1 MKRAMV
7 GVLLGSLIATLA
19 FIPIAN
25 AEVVT
30 PKWTD
35 GDRFEYMG
43 YDTFAIRNFENFVF
57 NGTKPISVDKTDG
70 ERLTTVFGSERFK

>member
-1 MKRAMV
+1 MKRGMV

-57 NGTKPISVDKTDG
+57 NGAKTDFC
-70 ERLTTVFGSERFK
+70 RQNRWRTIDNCVWK